1 MFKQLTVLTLA
12 CAFSCA
18 TFAIDLKA
26 TTKKA
31 NQGNLEAQIALTNY
45 YKNQKDFKNEFIW
58 TTRLAHQGLAS
69 AQFNLGLIYAN
80 GQGVVKNYRLA
91 KIWFDKAC
99 DHQLQQACSN
109 AKTLADAG
117 F

>member
-1 MFKQLTVLTLA
+1 MLKQLALLTLA
-12 CAFSCA
+12 FTVSVSASAF
-18 TFAIDLKA
+18 DLKA

-45 YKNQKDFKNEFIW
+45 YKNQRDFQNEFVW
-58 TTRLAHQGLAS
+58 TTRLANQGLAS

-99 DHQLQQACSN
+99 DHQLQQACAN
-109 AKTLADAG
+109 AKTLAEAG

>member
-1 MFKQLTVLTLA
+1 MLKQFSLLALAFTVSTS
-12 CAFSCA
+12 AFA
-18 TFAIDLKA
+18 LDLKA

-45 YKNQKDFKNEFIW
+45 YKNQRDFQNEFLW
-58 TTRLAHQGLAS
+58 TTRLANQGLAS

-80 GQGVVKNYRLA
+80 GQSVVKNYRLA
-91 KIWFDKAC
+91 KEWFGKAC
-99 DHQLQQACSN
+99 DQNLQQACAN
-109 AKTLADAG
+109 AKTLTDAG